1 MYKRKL
7 PPNGPVVCSPSS
19 VSAIY
24 PASWSRARPSP
35 GGDPRVHLST
45 GEDPQVRPSPGGDP
59 WARPSPGGDHRVHLS
74 SGDDP
79 RVRQPGSRFTSPSI
93 SCSAPRASGET
104 PVGSRAHTRADPA
117 HPSAPGCGCL
127 PPPAASHP
135 QEQERAVAPPAL
147 PGLFQSVGGPR
158 KHGTL
163 AFPTA
168 GTGQVL

>member
-1 MYKRKL
+1 MGQLSAHPVLCRLFILL
-7 PPNGPVVCSPSS
+7 PGPGLVHPPVAIPGSICPLVRTPRSVRPPAATPGPV
-19 VSAIY
+19 
-24 PASWSRARPSP
+24 RPP
-35 GGDPRVHLST
+35 V
-45 GEDPQVRPSPGGDP
+45 
-59 WARPSPGGDHRVHLS
+59 VHLS